1 MRFRTWPL
9 SALGLAA
16 LLVLVMGALWA
27 AAGKAQ
33 EIYGQLDELN
43 KHHRNVEGKLREVR
57 EQVLRSGIL
66 SRDYVLAQERTVRLE
81 LRERLDVARSSTHTS
96 VEELTALF
104 AASDDARSEV
114 DSLRTHLD
122 EYWETY
128 EPLVGRDP
136 DESLAESVAFLQAEM
151 LPRRRSVLALA
162 EEIEELNDANM
173 STQRAEVARRQDEFR
188 RDLARLLW
196 LTLGLGL
203 GVAVTVI
210 TRLHVLEKRAD
221 QQRRAAEHASAVMRQ
236 LSQQL
241 VATQEEERRK
251 LSRELHD
258 HVGQMLTGLRLELGR
273 IERLRGPGGGAVA
286 AAVSESRALVDQIVR
301 TVRDLALGLR
311 PSMLDDLGLQPALEW
326 HVRDFTRRS
335 GIAVDLRVE
344 GTLDGVSDP
353 HGTCVY
359 RLVQEALTNAAR
371 HAGATRLDVLVRG
384 SRNSID
390 VVVQDDG
397 RGFDPAAPR
406 AGVGLRGLEE
416 RVKELGGTLIVRS
429 APGTGTELSARVP
442 LPAVAREKRLA
453 AAAG

>member
-33 EIYGQLDELN
+33 EIYGQLDQLN
-43 KHHRNVEGKLREVR
+43 QHHRTVEGKLRQVR
-57 EQVLRSGIL
+57 DQVQVSGIL
-66 SRDYVLAQERTVRLE
+66 VRDYVLAQERPIRLE
-81 LRERLDVARSSTHTS
+81 YRGRLDLARRNTRES
-96 VEELTALF
+96 VEELAGLITT
-104 AASDDARSEV
+104 SDDARSEV
-114 DSLRTHLD
+114 DSLRTHLN
-122 EYWETY
+122 EYWATY
-128 EPLVGRDP
+128 EPLFERDT
-136 DESLAESVAFLQAEM
+136 DESLADSVAFLRSEV
-151 LPRRRSVLALA
+151 LPRRRSVLAIA

-173 STQRAEVARRQDEFR
+173 AVQRAEVARRQTEFR
-188 RDLARLLW
+188 HDLTRLLW

-203 GVAVTVI
+203 AVAVTVVA
-210 TRLHVLEKRAD
+210 RLHVLEGRAE

-258 HVGQMLTGLRLELGR
+258 HVGQMLTALRLELGR
-273 IERLRGPGGGAVA
+273 IERLRGPGSGGAVA
-286 AAVSESRALVDQIVR
+286 ESRALVDQIVR

-344 GTLDGVSDP
+344 GTIDAVPDP
-353 HGTCVY
+353 HGTCIY
-359 RLVQEALTNAAR
+359 RLVQEALTNCAR

-384 SRNSID
+384 SLAAVEVTI
-390 VVVQDDG
+390 QDDG
-397 RGFDPAAPR
+397 RGFNPSAPR
-406 AGVGLRGLEE
+406 GGVGLRGLEE
-416 RVKELGGTLIVRS
+416 RVKELGGTLTVRS
-429 APGTGTELSARVP
+429 APGTGTELKARVP
-442 LPAVAREKRLA
+442 LPASAGEERLA
-453 AAAG
+453 TAAG